1 MRWKGARKSQNVED
15 RRAIA
20 GGKKVALG
28 GGIGGIIAALIAVF
42 IFKQDPNKVV
52 SQLGSGGGGGSSE
65 VRELTPKEIE
75 MGEFVKAILGYTE
88 DVWVEIYP
96 RAAQAT
102 ARDRRFKVLAESYQ
116 EPKLIMFSD
125 SVNSACGRAGASMGP
140 FYCPADLQVYID
152 LSFYDQLKTQ
162 FNAPGDFAQ
171 AYVIAHEVGHH
182 VQKLLGISDYVHQQ
196 RQQLSKVEYNRL
208 SVRLE
213 LQADYFAGVW
223 ASRAQE
229 KFKFLEEGDLR
240 EALGAA
246 SAIGDDSIQKKTQG
260 QVVPDS
266 FTHGSAD
273 QRVRWFTL
281 GLKAGDPAA
290 HSPFEVPFEE
300 L

>member
-1 MRWKGARKSQNVED
+1 MG
-15 RRAIA
+15 
-20 GGKKVALG
+20 GGKRTALG
-28 GGIGGIIAALIAVF
+28 GGIGGIIIALIAVF
-42 IFKQDPNKVV
+42 VFKQDPSKIV
-52 SQLGSGGGGGSSE
+52 SQLGAGGSGSGTPA
-65 VRELTPKEIE
+65 RELTAKEIE
-75 MGEFVKAILGYTE
+75 MGEFVKTVLAYTE

-96 RAAQAT
+96 RAAQMASGDNRFRPIT
-102 ARDRRFKVLAESYQ
+102 AQYKD
-116 EPKLIMFSD
+116 PKLIMFAE

-140 FYCPADLQVYID
+140 FYCPADQQVYID
-152 LSFYDQLKTQ
+152 LSFYEELRTK

-196 RQQLSKVEYNRL
+196 QQRLSKEEYNRL

-223 ASRAQE
+223 ASRAQQ
-229 KFKFLEEGDLR
+229 KFQFLEEGDLR

-260 QVVPDS
+260 YIVPDS

-273 QRVRWFTL
+273 QRVRWFSL
-281 GLKAGDPAA
+281 GLKSGDPAA
-290 HSPFEVPFEE
+290 YSPFDVPFEK